1 MNKKNF
7 LMSLFDGVIQVFVL
21 NLLVEFTISI
31 YSQNIDLTYLFLFA
45 IISALLLAT
54 VFYKLILKVPENKVW
69 LFVLNSSFGALL
81 TVALFFINKFTLRFS
96 FFTFREGNAGDGL
109 LLLLIIASFLVASV
123 IFRIIA
129 YVVYNVRKK

>member
-1 MNKKNF
+1 MLGKTERRGIMNKKNF

-54 VFYKLILKVPENKVW
+54 VFL
-69 LFVLNSSFGALL
+69 
-81 TVALFFINKFTLRFS
+81 
-96 FFTFREGNAGDGL
+96 
-109 LLLLIIASFLVASV
+109 
-123 IFRIIA
+123 
-129 YVVYNVRKK
+129 